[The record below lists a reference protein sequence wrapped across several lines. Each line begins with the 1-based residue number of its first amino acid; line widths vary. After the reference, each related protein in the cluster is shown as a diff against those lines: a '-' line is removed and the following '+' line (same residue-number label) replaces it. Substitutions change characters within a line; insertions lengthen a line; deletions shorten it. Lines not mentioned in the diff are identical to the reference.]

1 MIGLT
6 VGFIGAIGATRL
18 LQNQLFE
25 VGPRDPMTLIATAA
39 LLLVVAAA
47 AAALPAWRAT
57 AIDPSTALRE

>member
-1 MIGLT
+1 
-6 VGFIGAIGATRL
+6 
-18 LQNQLFE
+18 
-25 VGPRDPMTLIATAA
+25 LIATAA